1 MFMEGEVNW
10 VLILGALAIGG
21 HVVAAIAIWFAVTNR
36 GRHVETS
43 DELGTVSK
51 AREQAEARLYETL
64 NAIPV
69 ALVQT
74 DMGGKFVFANRAAHS
89 LMGRR
94 DAELLGLRFHSATW
108 GITYPDGRPVPPDL
122 LPSARALRGQTV
134 KGFQH
139 IIANPQTRRKMLV
152 SVTAMPIEDAHG
164 RIIGSTAAMV
174 ETEGLMT
181 PEAVTPEPAP
191 APADDLTRRVFEA
204 ASSALVVVSTHGI
217 IREANTTA
225 LNLFGR
231 THEVIG
237 ADFADQFLGDAERVE
252 GRQTLRAAL
261 NAPAGE
267 ADAIVSALGGDH
279 GVTWRIL
286 PLGAPGEAVEAL
298 LLAGDPVAATVEDI
312 PVVEP
317 VEVPVVAAAAELA
330 AEPEAETVEA
340 SEPVEAVE
348 VAPVIDLTP
357 ELEAAREREAALS
370 AELET
375 ARSQS
380 EAARAGIVHA
390 VEAERLRGV
399 KAAEEARA
407 EVLSQIETG
416 NEASRR
422 LESVGRLTGGV
433 AQDFNALLAVMTSAL
448 DMMLKSADDPS
459 RVKRLGQA
467 ALAAGQRGEAL
478 TRRLSAFSQ
487 GEEAHAQ
494 VLDAGVLLRA
504 METRLR
510 ALAGPGVDLMI
521 EGPSSEAS
529 VRVDPVGFESAVQ
542 ALVRNAVEAL
552 GGAGSVAVRLEA
564 LDEGGARLTVR
575 DTGPGLDAATAAR
588 AIEPFFTTRDGA
600 AGLGLAQVHAFAR
613 QSGGALTLTGAE
625 GEGAEATL
633 TLPAAPTPVESAA

>member
-10 VLILGALAIGG
+10 VLVLGALAIGG
-21 HVVAAIAIWFAVTNR
+21 HVVAAIAIWFAVANR

-43 DELGTVSK
+43 GELGTVSK
-51 AREQAEARLYETL
+51 AREQAETRLYETL

-74 DMGGKFVFANRAAHS
+74 DMAGKFVFANRAAHS

-139 IIANPQTRRKMLV
+139 ILANPTTRRKMLV

-181 PEAVTPEPAP
+181 PEALPPEPAP
-191 APADDLTRRVFEA
+191 VQTDDLTRRVFEA

-217 IREANTTA
+217 IREVNTRA

-237 ADFADQFLGDAERVE
+237 VDFADQFLGETERVE

-267 ADAIVSALGGDH
+267 ADEILSALGGDH
-279 GVTWRIL
+279 GVAWRIL
-286 PLGAPGEAVEAL
+286 PLGAPGGAVEAL
-298 LLAGDPVAATVEDI
+298 LLAGDPVVVNSEIETGADVTIDAHDTPEFERSVES
-312 PVVEP
+312 VETLEP
-317 VEVPVVAAAAELA
+317 VE
-330 AEPEAETVEA
+330 T
-340 SEPVEAVE
+340 VE
-348 VAPVIDLTP
+348 VAPVADLTP
-357 ELEAAREREAALS
+357 ELEAAREREAALT
-370 AELET
+370 AELEA

-380 EAARAGIVHA
+380 DAARAGIVHA

-407 EVLSQIETG
+407 EVLAQIETD

-448 DMMLKSADDPS
+448 DMMLKSSDDPAK
-459 RVKRLGQA
+459 VKRLGQA

-510 ALAGPGVDLMI
+510 ALVGPGIDLMI
-521 EGPSSEAS
+521 EGPSQEAP

-552 GGAGSVAVRLEA
+552 EGAGSVAVRLEA
-564 LDEGGARLTVR
+564 LGENGARLTVR

-600 AGLGLAQVHAFAR
+600 SGLGLAQVHAFAR

-633 TLPAAPTPVESAA
+633 TLPAAPTSVESAA

>member
-21 HVVAAIAIWFAVTNR
+21 HVVAAIAIWFALTNR
-36 GRHVETS
+36 VRHVSTS

-51 AREQAEARLYETL
+51 AREQAETRLYETL

-74 DMGGKFVFANRAAHS
+74 DMGGKFVFANRAAHT

-139 IIANPQTRRKMLV
+139 IIANPATRRKMLV

-164 RIIGSTAAMV
+164 RVIGSTAAMV
-174 ETEGLMT
+174 ETEGLT
-181 PEAVTPEPAP
+181 TPEPVTPDP
-191 APADDLTRRVFEA
+191 APVAAGDDLTRRVFEA
-204 ASSALVVVSTHGI
+204 ASSALVVVSNHGV
-217 IREANTTA
+217 IREVNPTA
-225 LNLFGR
+225 LALFGR
-231 THEVIG
+231 TDAVIG
-237 ADFADQFLGDAERVE
+237 ADFADQFLGEDERVE

-261 NAPAGE
+261 AARPGE
-267 ADAIVSALGGDH
+267 ADDIVSVQGGEQ

-286 PLGAPGEAVEAL
+286 PLTVPGQPIDAL
-298 LLAGDPVAATVEDI
+298 LLAGDPTVTTSEIETGSPLSIDAPDSSEIDPI
-312 PVVEP
+312 PKRVPP
-317 VEVPVVAAAAELA
+317 VESVDP
-330 AEPEAETVEA
+330 
-340 SEPVEAVE
+340 
-348 VAPVIDLTP
+348 TP
-357 ELEAAREREAALS
+357 ELQAAAEREAALL

-375 ARSQS
+375 ARGQA

-399 KAAEEARA
+399 KAAENARA
-407 EVLSQIETG
+407 EALSQIQAG
-416 NEASRR
+416 DDASRR

-448 DMMLKSADDPS
+448 DMMLKTADDPT
-459 RVKRLGQA
+459 RVRRLGQA

-487 GEEAHAQ
+487 GEDAHAR

-504 METRLR
+504 LEPRLR
-510 ALAGPGVDLMI
+510 ALVGSGVDLMI
-521 EGPSSEAS
+521 EGPSRDAP
-529 VRVDPVGFESAVQ
+529 VRVDPVGFEGAVQ

-552 GGAGSVAVRLEA
+552 DGAGSVAVRLEA
-564 LDEGGARLTVR
+564 LDAGGARLTVR
-575 DTGPGLDAATAAR
+575 DTGPGLDATAAAR
-588 AIEPFFTTRDGA
+588 ALEPFFTTREGA
-600 AGLGLAQVHAFAR
+600 AGLGLAQAHAFAR
-613 QSGGALTLTGAE
+613 QSGGQLTLTGAE

-633 TLPAAPTPVESAA
+633 TLPGADPVVAGAA

>member
-1 MFMEGEVNW
+1 MFMEGDIDW
-10 VLILGALAIGG
+10 VLVLG
-21 HVVAAIAIWFAVTNR
+21 VVAAVTSVVAVLALVFAATNR
-36 GRHVETS
+36 TRHVTTS
-43 DELGTVSK
+43 DELGAVSR
-51 AREQAEARLYETL
+51 AREAAETRLYETL

-74 DMGGKFVFANRAAHS
+74 DRGGKFVFANRAAHS

-94 DAELLGLRFHSATW
+94 DAELIGLRFHSATW

-152 SVTAMPIEDAHG
+152 SVTAMPIEDSHG
-164 RIIGSTAAMV
+164 QIIGSTAAIV
-174 ETEGLMT
+174 ETEGLTT
-181 PEAVTPEPAP
+181 PEVFTPEPAP
-191 APADDLTRRVFEA
+191 VAAGDDLTRRVFDA
-204 ASSALVVVSTHGI
+204 AHSALVVVSAHGV
-217 IREANTTA
+217 IREANPVA
-225 LNLFGR
+225 LSLFGH
-231 THEVIG
+231 TPEIIG
-237 ADFADQFLGDAERVE
+237 TDFADQFLNEAERIAA
-252 GRQTLRAAL
+252 RQTLRAAL
-261 NAPAGE
+261 GGDVEATLTGPAGE
-267 ADAIVSALGGDH
+267 RGMA
-279 GVTWRIL
+279 WRIL
-286 PLGAPGEAVEAL
+286 PLNAPGEPVDAL
-298 LLAGDPVAATVEDI
+298 LLAGDPVAAPVEI
-312 PVVEP
+312 EPVVDTVPTPEP
-317 VEVPVVAAAAELA
+317 VAFVETEASADPAPELLA
-330 AEPEAETVEA
+330 AQEREAA
-340 SEPVEAVE
+340 
-348 VAPVIDLTP
+348 LTA
-357 ELEAAREREAALS
+357 ELEAAR
-370 AELET
+370 
-375 ARSQS
+375 SQA

-399 KAAEEARA
+399 EAAEAARVEA
-407 EVLSQIETG
+407 LSHVETG

-448 DMMLKSADDPS
+448 DMMLKTADDPA
-459 RVKRLGQA
+459 RVRRLGQA

-487 GEEAHAQ
+487 GEDAHAQ
-494 VLDAGVLLRA
+494 VLDAGVMLRA

-510 ALAGPGVDLMI
+510 GLAGPGVDLMI
-521 EGPSSEAS
+521 EGPSSEAP

-542 ALVRNAVEAL
+542 ALVRNAVEAQ

-564 LDEGGARLTVR
+564 LGEGGARLTVR

-588 AIEPFFTTRDGA
+588 AMEPFFTTRDGA

-633 TLPAAPTPVESAA
+633 TLPAAATEVESAA

>member
-10 VLILGALAIGG
+10 TLILGALAIGG
-21 HVVAAIAIWFAVTNR
+21 HVVAAIAIWFAIANR
-36 GRHVETS
+36 TRHVSTS
-43 DELGTVSK
+43 DELGAVSR
-51 AREQAEARLYETL
+51 AREAAETRLYETL

-74 DMGGKFVFANRAAHS
+74 DLGGKFVFANRAAHS

-139 IIANPQTRRKMLV
+139 ILMNPSARKKMLV

-164 RIIGSTAAMV
+164 RIIGSTAAIV
-174 ETEGLMT
+174 ETEGLAT
-181 PEAVTPEPAP
+181 PAPLEPEPA
-191 APADDLTRRVFEA
+191 APIPYADDLTRRVFDV
-204 ASSALVVVSTHGI
+204 ASSALVVVSSHGI
-217 IREANTTA
+217 IREVNPTA
-225 LNLFGR
+225 LTLFGR
-231 THEVIG
+231 THEIIG
-237 ADFADQFLGDAERVE
+237 ADFADQFLGEAERVE

-267 ADAIVSALGGDH
+267 ADGIVSGFGGET

-286 PLGAPGEAVEAL
+286 PLSIPGETVDAL
-298 LLAGDPVAATVEDI
+298 LLAGDPVVANSEIETDPAVTIDAQNTAEFERSAEAI
-312 PVVEP
+312 EP
-317 VEVPVVAAAAELA
+317 VEVAEAAL
-330 AEPEAETVEA
+330 
-340 SEPVEAVE
+340 E
-348 VAPVIDLTP
+348 VAPVADLTP
-357 ELEAAREREAALS
+357 ELDAAREREAALT
-370 AELET
+370 AELEA
-375 ARSQS
+375 ARGQS

-390 VEAERLRGV
+390 VEAERLRGA
-399 KAAEEARA
+399 KAAEQARA
-407 EVLSQIETG
+407 EALSQIETG

-448 DMMLKSADDPS
+448 DMMLKSSDDPA

-504 METRLR
+504 MESRLR

-521 EGPSSEAS
+521 EGPSSEAP

-564 LDEGGARLTVR
+564 LGENGARLTVR

-633 TLPAAPTPVESAA
+633 TLPAAPADIESAA

>member
-1 MFMEGEVNW
+1 MFMEGEVDW
-10 VLILGALAIGG
+10 VLILGVLAVSGY
-21 HVVAAIAIWFAVTNR
+21 VVAAIAIWFAVTNR

-43 DELGTVSK
+43 DELGAVSR

-94 DAELLGLRFHSATW
+94 DAELIGLRFHSATW

-139 IIANPQTRRKMLV
+139 ILANPTSRRKMLV
-152 SVTAMPIEDAHG
+152 SVTAMPIEDAQG
-164 RIIGSTAAMV
+164 RITGSTAAIV
-174 ETEGLMT
+174 ETDGLMT
-181 PEAVTPEPAP
+181 PEAVTPETGPAT
-191 APADDLTRRVFEA
+191 ATSDDLTRRVFEA
-204 ASSALVVVSTHGI
+204 ASSALIVVSTHGV

-237 ADFADQFLGDAERVE
+237 ADFADQFLGEAERVE

-267 ADAIVSALGGDH
+267 ADPILSGMGGEH

-286 PLGAPGEAVEAL
+286 PLGAPGEAAEAL
-298 LLAGDPVAATVEDI
+298 LLAGDPVSAVAEDTR
-312 PVVEP
+312 VVEP
-317 VEVPVVAAAAELA
+317 AETASVQAEPADGPAAAM
-330 AEPEAETVEA
+330 AEPADT
-340 SEPVEAVE
+340 VE
-348 VAPVIDLTP
+348 VAAPVDLTP
-357 ELEAAREREAALS
+357 ELEAAREREAALA
-370 AELET
+370 AELEM
-375 ARSQS
+375 ARSQF
-380 EAARAGIVHA
+380 EAARAGIADA
-390 VEAERLRGV
+390 VEAERQRGA

-448 DMMLKSADDPS
+448 DMMLKTAEDPV
-459 RVKRLGQA
+459 RIKRLGQA

-487 GEEAHAQ
+487 GEEVYAQ
-494 VLDAGVLLRA
+494 VLDAGILLRA

-521 EGPSSEAS
+521 EGPSSEAQ
-529 VRVDPVGFESAVQ
+529 VRVDPVGFEGSVQ

-588 AIEPFFTTRDGA
+588 ALEPFFTTREGA

-633 TLPAAPTPVESAA
+633 TLPPASPATQSAA

>member
-10 VLILGALAIGG
+10 VLILGVLAVAG
-21 HVVAAIAIWFAVTNR
+21 HVVALIAIWFAVTNR
-36 GRHVETS
+36 GRHVTTS
-43 DELGTVSK
+43 DELDSVSK
-51 AREQAEARLYETL
+51 AREAAETRLHETL

-74 DMGGKFVFANRAAHS
+74 DMGGKFVFANRAAHT

-94 DAELLGLRFHSATW
+94 DAELIGLRFHSATW

-164 RIIGSTAAMV
+164 RIIGSTAAIV

-181 PEAVTPEPAP
+181 PEAVAAEPAP
-191 APADDLTRRVFEA
+191 TQTDDLTRRVFEA

-217 IREANTTA
+217 VREANTTA

-231 THEVIG
+231 THDVIG
-237 ADFADQFLGDAERVE
+237 VDFADQFLGEAERVE

-261 NAPAGE
+261 NAQPGE
-267 ADAIVSALGGDH
+267 ADPILSGLGGDH
-279 GVTWRIL
+279 GVAWRIL

-298 LLAGDPVAATVEDI
+298 LLAGDPVAAPAEI
-312 PVVEP
+312 APVADAV
-317 VEVPVVAAAAELA
+317 
-330 AEPEAETVEA
+330 AEP
-340 SEPVEAVE
+340 EPVEAAGVP
-348 VAPVIDLTP
+348 APVDPTP
-357 ELEAAREREAALS
+357 ELEAAREREAALT
-370 AELET
+370 AELAA

-407 EVLSQIETG
+407 QVLAKIETG
-416 NEASRR
+416 NDASRR

-448 DMMLKSADDPS
+448 DMMLKTADDPA
-459 RVKRLGQA
+459 RVRRLGQA

-487 GEEAHAQ
+487 GEDAHAQ

-510 ALAGPGVDLMI
+510 GLAGPAVDLLI
-521 EGPSSEAS
+521 EGPSREAF
-529 VRVDPVGFESAVQ
+529 VRVDPVGFEGAVQ

-552 GGAGSVAVRLEA
+552 GGAGSIAVRLEA
-564 LDEGGARLTVR
+564 LDDGAVRLTVR

-588 AIEPFFTTRDGA
+588 AMEPFFTTRDGA

-613 QSGGALTLTGAE
+613 QSGGAVTLTGAE

-633 TLPAAPTPVESAA
+633 TLPAAPSISESAA

>member
-10 VLILGALAIGG
+10 VLILGVLAAAGHLVAL
-21 HVVAAIAIWFAVTNR
+21 IAIWFAVTNR
-36 GRHVETS
+36 GRHVSTS

-51 AREQAEARLYETL
+51 AREQAETRLYETL

-74 DMGGKFVFANRAAHS
+74 DMGGKFVFANRAAHQ

-174 ETEGLMT
+174 DTEGLTT
-181 PEAVTPEPAP
+181 PEAVAPEPAP
-191 APADDLTRRVFEA
+191 VQADDLTRRVFEA
-204 ASSALVVVSTHGI
+204 ASSALVVVSNHGI
-217 IREANTTA
+217 VREANTMA

-237 ADFADQFLGDAERVE
+237 SDFADQFLAEAERVE
-252 GRQTLRAAL
+252 GRQTLRAAQR
-261 NAPAGE
+261 APAGE
-267 ADAIVSALGGDH
+267 ADPILSALGGDQ

-298 LLAGDPVAATVEDI
+298 LLAGDPIVAPVED
-312 PVVEP
+312 
-317 VEVPVVAAAAELA
+317 VPV
-330 AEPEAETVEA
+330 
-340 SEPVEAVE
+340 VEAVE
-348 VAPVIDLTP
+348 VPSAGIDPAAEAVAAPEPVETLAVAPVADLTP
-357 ELEAAREREAALS
+357 ELEAAREREVALT

-399 KAAEEARA
+399 KAAEAARA
-407 EVLSQIETG
+407 EVLAQIETG

-433 AQDFNALLAVMTSAL
+433 AQDFNALLGVMTSAL
-448 DMMLKSADDPS
+448 DMMLKAADDPA
-459 RVKRLGQA
+459 RVKRLSQA

-487 GEEAHAQ
+487 GEQAHAQ

-510 ALAGPGVDLMI
+510 AFAGPGVDLMI
-521 EGPSSEAS
+521 EGPSSEAP

-552 GGAGSVAVRLEA
+552 RGAGSVAVRLEA
-564 LDEGGARLTVR
+564 LGEGGARLTVR

-588 AIEPFFTTRDGA
+588 ALEPFFTTRDGA

-633 TLPAAPTPVESAA
+633 TLPAASMPVESAA